1 VAGEDIKRRMKFTI
15 YHGVA
20 VSIALHTAL
29 ALPFV
34 YGLKA
39 SSREPST
46 LVLDIQGITG
56 DMQVEERIQQ
66 ETKADGAQIPAET
79 REAKLDMAEPA
90 KAPAEQEMP
99 KQDQTQ
105 MPKPADFS
113 TVPTSGRQVDAVADE
128 GVLPPPTENPQQN
141 STPPPPAAQADSAEP
156 APSAPA
162 GGTPGI
168 GKARNISGDEEKQN
182 GQTIDLSNQREES
195 RRKHYVKEL
204 MKKIGAHLV
213 YPDEGRRAGLH
224 GSAAVSFTILPN
236 GQIRPE
242 TLKIVTSSGEP
253 KLDASALKTV
263 RSSLPFDPPPEAM
276 SVTIVVDF
284 GHRG

>member
-1 VAGEDIKRRMKFTI
+1 MAGEGIKRKMKFTI

-20 VSIALHTAL
+20 ASIALHTAL

-56 DMQVEERIQQ
+56 DMQVEERIQR
-66 ETKADGAQIPAET
+66 EAKADKAQIPA
-79 REAKLDMAEPA
+79 
-90 KAPAEQEMP
+90 KAPTEQEMP

-113 TVPTSGRQVDAVADE
+113 AAPASGRQVDAVADE
-128 GVLPPPTENPQQN
+128 GVPSPPTENLQQN
-141 STPPPPAAQADSAEP
+141 SAPPPPAAQAQVDSAEP
-156 APSAPA
+156 VPPAPA
-162 GGTPGI
+162 GGAPGI
-168 GKARNISGDEEKQN
+168 GGARNISGDEEKQE
-182 GQTIDLSNQREES
+182 GQTIHLSNQGEEN
-195 RRKHYVKEL
+195 RRKRFVKEL
-204 MKKIGAHLV
+204 TKKIGAHLV

-224 GSAAVSFTILPN
+224 GSAAVSFTILRN
-236 GQIRPE
+236 GQIQPE

-253 KLDASALKTV
+253 RLDASALKTV
-263 RSSLPFDPPPEAM
+263 RSSLPFDPPPEVM
-276 SVTIVVDF
+276 SITIVVDF
-284 GHRG
+284 GHRS